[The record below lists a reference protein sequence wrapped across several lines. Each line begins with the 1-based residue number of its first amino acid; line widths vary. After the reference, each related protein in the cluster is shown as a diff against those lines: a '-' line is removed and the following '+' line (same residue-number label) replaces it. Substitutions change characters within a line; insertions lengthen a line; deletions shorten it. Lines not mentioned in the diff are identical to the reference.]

1 MEKTE
6 NKEAEA
12 VAPELI
18 EYSLSKD
25 NVLLISECLS
35 LSISQMGTK
44 NPNATVAI
52 LQLDAELKN
61 GLK

>member
-6 NKEAEA
+6 NKEVKA

-35 LSISQMGTK
+35 ITVSHLGTK
-44 NPNATVAI
+44 DPNATNAI
-52 LQLDAELKN
+52 FQLDAELKN